1 MRPATAIKTLAH
13 RVLPRPLVNG
23 VWNFSSDIKD
33 LPARLASP
41 LTPRPWRVWHN
52 VGGGDFH
59 LIGQQYFAWFRVA
72 ARLQPDAHVLDMG
85 CGAGRL
91 AFPLSEYL
99 VANGVYTGFD
109 LSERALGFARR
120 HVRGAAQ
127 FNFVKAEVQSREYG
141 GAGVKAAGYR
151 FPAETDSV
159 DAALAISLFSHLLP
173 EDAAAY
179 LREAGRVLKPGG
191 RLCLTGFLVEPGMN
205 LEPAVLP
212 LAPYRDGAW
221 AADLKEPER
230 AIGYERAV
238 FEAWLQDAGLE
249 LAEPV
254 EPGHWAGVTR
264 MGEFQDRIIVE
275 KRRPSGPS

>member
-1 MRPATAIKTLAH
+1 MRPATAFKNWAH
-13 RVLPRPLVNG
+13 RVLPRSLING
-23 VWNFSSDIKD
+23 VWNLSSDLKD
-33 LPARLASP
+33 LPARLGA
-41 LTPRPWRVWHN
+41 LQTPRPWRVWHN

-59 LIGQQYFAWFRVA
+59 LIGQQYFDWFREA
-72 ARLQPDAHVLDMG
+72 TNLQPDAHVLDMG

-91 AFPLSEYL
+91 AFPLSDYL
-99 VANGVYTGFD
+99 DTQGVYTGFD
-109 LSERALGFARR
+109 LSERALSFARH

-127 FNFVKAEVQSREYG
+127 FNFIKAEVQSREYG

-151 FPAETDSV
+151 FPVETNSV

-191 RLCLTGFLVEPGMN
+191 RLCLTGFIVEPGME
-205 LEPAVLP
+205 LAQAVLP
-212 LAPYRDGAW
+212 LIAYRDGAW
-221 AADLKEPER
+221 AADPNEPER

-238 FEAWLQDAGLE
+238 FEGWLQEAGLV

-254 EPGHWAGVTR
+254 EPGHWSRPVR

-275 KRRPSGPS
+275 KRPSGLS

>member
-1 MRPATAIKTLAH
+1 MRPATAFKSWAH

-23 VWNFSSDIKD
+23 VWNLASDVKD
-33 LPARLASP
+33 LPARLTS
-41 LTPRPWRVWHN
+41 LDQPRPWRVWHN

-59 LIGQQYFAWFRVA
+59 LIGQQYFDWFRA
-72 ARLQPDAHVLDMG
+72 STGLKPNAHVLDMG

-91 AFPLSEYL
+91 AFPLSDYL
-99 VANGVYTGFD
+99 DANGVYTGFD

-120 HVRGAAQ
+120 HARGAAR

-141 GAGVKAAGYR
+141 GAGLKAAGYR

-191 RLCLTGFLVEPGMN
+191 RLCLTGFVVEPDMK
-205 LEPAVLP
+205 LDDAVLP
-212 LAPYRDGAW
+212 LIPYRDGAW
-221 AADLKEPER
+221 AADPKEPER

-238 FEAWLQDAGLE
+238 FEGWLQDAGLE
-249 LAEPV
+249 LAAPV
-254 EPGHWAGVTR
+254 EPGHWSTPIR
-264 MGEFQDRIIVE
+264 IGEFQDRIIVE
-275 KRRPSGPS
+275 RRPG